1 MMTVIA
7 RRIASSP
14 LRSAMST
21 WDEIAVLLAPDPA
34 SPARVELAG
43 AAGVASASISS
54 EATADEPIV
63 VWGNGPR
70 VRIYCVFGED
80 AIAGDNVN
88 EDPLVRCP
96 TDGEWSMSIP
106 CPPEDVDWSE
116 SSLRRGTTRIS
127 ARAVGEE
134 VQEAEDS
141 SAQPKALT
149 IDPKEFLRS

>member
-1 MMTVIA
+1 MTVIA

-14 LRSAMST
+14 LRSAMNT
-21 WDEIAVLLAPDPA
+21 WVEIVALLAPDSA
-34 SPARVELAG
+34 SSARAELAG

-63 VWGNGPR
+63 VWGTGPR

-80 AIAGDNVN
+80 AVVGKSVN
-88 EDPLVRCP
+88 EDPLVSCP

-116 SSLRRGTTRIS
+116 RSLRRVTTRIS

-134 VQEAEDS
+134 VQDAEDT
-141 SAQPKALT
+141 SAQSKALT